1 MAAQVCDAMEG
12 AVLGLQEGA
21 MGAAEVLRWILYQKR
36 ISKGFFEQRIHKKKH
51 CLHLFTMDPKIHN
64 HVHLL
69 SFVYICLPWLLLF
82 FNGIVGYCWIF
93 LSQLRQENFHGLP
106 GDELMLRVMEP
117 ACCEASNGVA

>member
-51 CLHLFTMDPKIHN
+51 CLHLFTMNPQPCSSVI
-64 HVHLL
+64 
-69 SFVYICLPWLLLF
+69 ICLHLF
-82 FNGIVGYCWIF
+82 TMVVAIF
-93 LSQLRQENFHGLP
+93 
-106 GDELMLRVMEP
+106 
-117 ACCEASNGVA
+117 